1 MIDRNLVV
9 EYLEPVLWGRLFKIL
24 EILEPAREV
33 AHVLIEEDGYR
44 AFFRG
49 KLFAQ
54 GGRAESMEDKFPD
67 ADEIRIYTRET
78 IDGFFRA
85 VQGRERFDLDIDAY
99 LQSLYEELAVRIPIL
114 SRRKRQGNLWRIL
127 EALSRADRV
136 YNIGILQG
144 TDLYFQCI
152 LEFRAGKL
160 IRISTSDR
168 YGQDVFDWEKIC
180 ENVKKEFQ
188 EEAVPIMITLERL
201 QEKYAV

>member
-9 EYLEPVLWGRLFKIL
+9 EYLEPVLWGRLCKIL

-49 KLFAQ
+49 KLYAQ
-54 GGRAESMEDKFPD
+54 KGKTEAMEDRFPD

-78 IDGFFRA
+78 LDGFFRA
-85 VQGRERFDLDIDAY
+85 VQGEERYDLDIDVY
-99 LQSLYEELAVRIPIL
+99 LRSMYEELTMRIPIL

-127 EALSRADRV
+127 EAFSRADRV

-188 EEAVPIMITLERL
+188 EEAVPIRITLERL